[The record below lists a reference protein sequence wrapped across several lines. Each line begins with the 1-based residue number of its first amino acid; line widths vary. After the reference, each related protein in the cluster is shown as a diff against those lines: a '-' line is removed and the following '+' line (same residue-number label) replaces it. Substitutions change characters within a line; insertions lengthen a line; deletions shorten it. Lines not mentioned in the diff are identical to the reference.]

1 MYMHRRSST
10 TYNSLLNLITALFF
24 FSFFLFNNLWRIN
37 KSKISIIFNPFIEY
51 STMMSK
57 QSFRAD
63 WCFEMEKDL
72 DFTLICFYKNTKQR
86 CRSCHT
92 DTYIYIYIYIYIC
105 TRNDRKHVVHLCL
118 CLLKLLSVFKST

>member
-1 MYMHRRSST
+1 VNHNLRGLNPMYMHRRSST

-92 DTYIYIYIYIYIC
+92 DIYIYIYAPAMIGNMLYIY
-105 TRNDRKHVVHLCL
+105 
-118 CLLKLLSVFKST
+118 VFVY